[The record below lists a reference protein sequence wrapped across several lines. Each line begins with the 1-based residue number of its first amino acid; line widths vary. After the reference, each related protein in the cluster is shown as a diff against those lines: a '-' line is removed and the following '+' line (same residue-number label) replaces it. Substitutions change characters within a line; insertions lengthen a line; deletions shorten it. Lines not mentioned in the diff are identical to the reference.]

1 MNAKRHLEGRLIVV
15 ALTLAAVAL
24 SSTGCGILWPTRAR
38 RGEPVHAG
46 FLKDYSQLKAQE
58 GYEAQEVYVNPS
70 ASWPK
75 YGAIYIESVSMWVN
89 PGEAS
94 KLSPDDQQRITDL
107 LFKAMH
113 DKLGEKFQLAER
125 PGPGVV
131 KLRMAFTQAKG
142 ANVPLNAVT
151 TVVPQ
156 IRVVATAVG
165 LSADTATIVGSAS
178 VEGEA
183 TDSITNDRLAAVV
196 DSRAGTKGVLR
207 AFSKWADVE
216 AICNRWAERTRDFFV
231 RQGVR
236 QKT

>member
-1 MNAKRHLEGRLIVV
+1 MNPTRRSQGRKIVV
-15 ALTLAAVAL
+15 ALAVAASAL

-38 RGEPVHAG
+38 RGEAAHAG
-46 FLKDYSQLKAQE
+46 FLKDYSRLQAQE
-58 GYEAQEVYVNPS
+58 GYEAQEGYVNPS

-75 YGAIYIESVSMWVN
+75 YNAIYIESVSMWVN

-94 KLSPDDQQRITDL
+94 KLSPDDQQRITDIL
-107 LFKAMH
+107 YKAMH
-113 DKLGEKFQLAER
+113 DKLGEKFRLVDR
-125 PGPGVV
+125 PGPGVI

-142 ANVPLNAVT
+142 ANVPLNALT

-156 IRVVATAVG
+156 LRAVSTIVA
-165 LSADTATIVGSAS
+165 LPADTALLVGSAS

-183 TDSITNDRLAAVV
+183 MDSITNDRLAAVV
-196 DSRAGTKGVLR
+196 DSRAGTKGLLR

-216 AICNRWAERTRDFFV
+216 AICNLWAERTRDFFA

-236 QKT
+236 QKA

>member
-1 MNAKRHLEGRLIVV
+1 MNASRQPQARLIVV

-24 SSTGCGILWPTRAR
+24 SCTGCGVLWPTRAR
-38 RGEPVHAG
+38 RGEAVHAG
-46 FLKDYSQLKAQE
+46 FLKDYSQLKAQK
-58 GYEAQEVYVNPS
+58 GYEAQEGYVNPN

-75 YGAIYIESVSMWVN
+75 YQAIYIESVSMWVN

-94 KLSPDDQQRITDL
+94 KLSLEDQQRITDM

-113 DKLGEKFQLAER
+113 EKLGEKFRLAER
-125 PGPGVV
+125 PGPGII

-142 ANVPLNAVT
+142 ANVPLNALT

-156 IRVVATAVG
+156 LRVVSTVVG
-165 LSADTATIVGSAS
+165 LSADTATIVGSAA

-196 DSRAGTKGVLR
+196 DSRAGTKGMLR

-216 AICNRWAERTRDFFV
+216 AICNQWAERTRDFFV

>member
-1 MNAKRHLEGRLIVV
+1 
-15 ALTLAAVAL
+15 
-24 SSTGCGILWPTRAR
+24 
-38 RGEPVHAG
+38 
-46 FLKDYSQLKAQE
+46 
-58 GYEAQEVYVNPS
+58 
-70 ASWPK
+70 
-75 YGAIYIESVSMWVN
+75 
-89 PGEAS
+89 
-94 KLSPDDQQRITDL
+94 
-107 LFKAMH
+107 MH